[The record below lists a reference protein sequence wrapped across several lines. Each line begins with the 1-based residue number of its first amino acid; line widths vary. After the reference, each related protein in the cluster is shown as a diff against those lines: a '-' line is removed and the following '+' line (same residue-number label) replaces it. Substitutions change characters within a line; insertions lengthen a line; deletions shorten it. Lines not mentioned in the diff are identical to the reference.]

1 MQRACF
7 SRLDCCN
14 LPSAIVP
21 KAVEFAL
28 RLSHIG
34 RQLTLAPVVHIS
46 ERDGSHNLA
55 RRHRRRGSF
64 SAGVGSQIFQEN
76 TRRKPTA
83 DAGTFQVSGLV
94 EKNKPHADA
103 GSSCITKSKS
113 APVRS
118 FRQVSKKKVSID
130 FGRAHAVC
138 GGAGTTNLYCPRG
151 PRPDPRSAFL
161 ASAGRQ
167 FRSPVFVCCARTHRR
182 TTRESARRTPLGTT
196 RAPAYYL
203 SVLRALLHRLSG
215 PDYPPRV

>member
-94 EKNKPHADA
+94 EGPARPGPA
-103 GSSCITKSKS
+103 RRR
-113 APVRS
+113 P
-118 FRQVSKKKVSID
+118 
-130 FGRAHAVC
+130 
-138 GGAGTTNLYCPRG
+138 PP
-151 PRPDPRSAFL
+151 PRPTIEPTPRI
-161 ASAGRQ
+161 
-167 FRSPVFVCCARTHRR
+167 
-182 TTRESARRTPLGTT
+182 
-196 RAPAYYL
+196 
-203 SVLRALLHRLSG
+203 
-215 PDYPPRV
+215 

>member
-94 EKNKPHADA
+94 EKNKP
-103 GSSCITKSKS
+103 S
-113 APVRS
+113 A
-118 FRQVSKKKVSID
+118 
-130 FGRAHAVC
+130 
-138 GGAGTTNLYCPRG
+138 
-151 PRPDPRSAFL
+151 RP
-161 ASAGRQ
+161 AGRTG
-167 FRSPVFVCCARTHRR
+167 F
-182 TTRESARRTPLGTT
+182 GT
-196 RAPAYYL
+196 
-203 SVLRALLHRLSG
+203 G
-215 PDYPPRV
+215 GG

>member
-94 EKNKPHADA
+94 EKNKPLPSVGSVFRTKCA
-103 GSSCITKSKS
+103 GRHPPSLCSRCPCPHLPS
-113 APVRS
+113 APARVPRYRRLRMRTGCRDERCDMGHHPS
-118 FRQVSKKKVSID
+118 SLPHNLHSLKPHLQSAAKHRFHSNAC
-130 FGRAHAVC
+130 GRASDSSSHTRC
-138 GGAGTTNLYCPRG
+138 GC
-151 PRPDPRSAFL
+151 SL
-161 ASAGRQ
+161 A
-167 FRSPVFVCCARTHRR
+167 
-182 TTRESARRTPLGTT
+182 
-196 RAPAYYL
+196 
-203 SVLRALLHRLSG
+203 
-215 PDYPPRV
+215 